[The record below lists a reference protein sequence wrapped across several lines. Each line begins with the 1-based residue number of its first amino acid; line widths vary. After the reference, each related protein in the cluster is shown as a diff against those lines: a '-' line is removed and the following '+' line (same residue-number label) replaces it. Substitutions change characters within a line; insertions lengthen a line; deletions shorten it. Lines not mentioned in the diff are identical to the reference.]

1 MKAIF
6 GLMTVI
12 LLAITVV
19 PLGTADFDGA
29 DTAREFEQTV
39 FTVVNDPTSTIGL
52 TIDTNG
58 DDTEAGDNVVDVYV
72 DSVLILENETVPTDL
87 GTHTFT
93 ITLADLGITTI
104 GSDVYHVEIT
114 TDLAPAGGFV
124 SALGNVL
131 IEDYISI
138 DVVADLSGVT
148 PLGENPT
155 DIRFVEDFEL
165 EDQDGDDEINSGDT
179 VVLDLE
185 LEGDRDYE
193 DMVVMVRLT
202 NADTSEVLSDWDET
216 REFDLANE
224 QERDFTFE
232 FELEDVVVE
241 GEEYAIELMAN
252 ADYDEANSDNNEYAA
267 TFTFTPEL
275 ENDSLLIRD
284 VYVSETNVEAGDSV
298 TLVARVYNNGEDVQE
313 DIVVSAE
320 IAGLV
325 SVNDDFDAVGTLAPA
340 GYEEWRV
347 AMSIPSDTDAGA
359 YTLTITAESEEG
371 AIATYTETITVEG
384 GATTTTRTTDIDVVG
399 EDVLELGA
407 DGEATFTFEIENK
420 GEDRQVYDI
429 EVDGVEADLSQSKIT
444 LDAGETAE
452 FTVTVE
458 EAGDFTVYAN
468 VNGETA
474 AYEDGEALAG
484 SATTVV
490 AKDEVVKVLQWVF
503 AVIIIIA
510 IILVIVWAVTK
521 GRKGEDGKTE
531 VYY

>member
-1 MKAIF
+1 MAK
-6 GLMTVI
+6 G
-12 LLAITVV
+12 
-19 PLGTADFDGA
+19 G
-29 DTAREFEQTV
+29 RELK
-39 FTVVNDPTSTIGL
+39 S
-52 TIDTNG
+52 
-58 DDTEAGDNVVDVYV
+58 
-72 DSVLILENETVPTDL
+72 
-87 GTHTFT
+87 
-93 ITLADLGITTI
+93 
-104 GSDVYHVEIT
+104 
-114 TDLAPAGGFV
+114 
-124 SALGNVL
+124 
-131 IEDYISI
+131 
-138 DVVADLSGVT
+138 
-148 PLGENPT
+148 
-155 DIRFVEDFEL
+155 
-165 EDQDGDDEINSGDT
+165 
-179 VVLDLE
+179 
-185 LEGDRDYE
+185 
-193 DMVVMVRLT
+193 
-202 NADTSEVLSDWDET
+202 
-216 REFDLANE
+216 
-224 QERDFTFE
+224 
-232 FELEDVVVE
+232 
-241 GEEYAIELMAN
+241 
-252 ADYDEANSDNNEYAA
+252 
-267 TFTFTPEL
+267 
-275 ENDSLLIRD
+275 
-284 VYVSETNVEAGDSV
+284 
-298 TLVARVYNNGEDVQE
+298 
-313 DIVVSAE
+313 
-320 IAGLV
+320 